1 MLSSS
6 KRIDLCNGPIFL
18 KVLKYT
24 LPIICTSILQLLF
37 NAADL
42 VVVGRFCGSNS
53 VGAVGATSSLI
64 HMIVNLFI
72 GTATGVSV
80 AIANAVGSD
89 DENAVSR
96 IVHTAIPL
104 SLIIGSILTVL
115 GATLS
120 TPMLKIMDTPTDILP
135 LSSLYTRIYF
145 CGMIPSLVFE
155 FSAAI
160 YRASG
165 DTQTPLKY
173 LSLAGFINVLLNI
186 FFVTV
191 IDLDVAGVAL
201 ATVISQTVSCV
212 LIILALIRRDDYFKL
227 KFRQMRVYFDVF
239 KKIIKIGLPAGVQS
253 SIFSMSN
260 VIIQSSV
267 NSFGSVAVAGNAAA
281 ANIEQFVYVTMNS
294 FYQTSLNFTGQNVGA
309 KKSERIFKSLRTN
322 IICAVTLGAVLGS
335 IIFYFADNLLSI
347 YITDKVA
354 SIAYGMKR
362 MSYVGRFYFL
372 CGAMEVLTGAIRG
385 MGKSLVTMI
394 ISIVGICGV
403 RLGWIFTIFR
413 IEQFH
418 TLDSLY
424 FSYII
429 SWIAC
434 IIAQI
439 FAFTILYKKFK
450 KNLSL
455 QT

>member
-1 MLSSS
+1 
-6 KRIDLCNGPIFL
+6 
-18 KVLKYT
+18 
-24 LPIICTSILQLLF
+24 
-37 NAADL
+37 
-42 VVVGRFCGSNS
+42 
-53 VGAVGATSSLI
+53 
-64 HMIVNLFI
+64 
-72 GTATGVSV
+72 
-80 AIANAVGSD
+80 
-89 DENAVSR
+89 
-96 IVHTAIPL
+96 
-104 SLIIGSILTVL
+104 
-115 GATLS
+115 
-120 TPMLKIMDTPTDILP
+120 
-135 LSSLYTRIYF
+135 
-145 CGMIPSLVFE
+145 
-155 FSAAI
+155 
-160 YRASG
+160 
-165 DTQTPLKY
+165 
-173 LSLAGFINVLLNI
+173 
-186 FFVTV
+186 
-191 IDLDVAGVAL
+191 
-201 ATVISQTVSCV
+201 
-212 LIILALIRRDDYFKL
+212 
-227 KFRQMRVYFDVF
+227 MRVYFDVF